1 MYNTTKP
8 ALVTGGCGF
17 VGRHLARRLLAEGYD
32 LWLVDDCSTGIQP
45 DEWLPGVFDRREV
58 APGVVEYTGDHRVV
72 FVHGDARDFFAGRVG
87 LGALVEPEF
96 GDVFHFAAVV
106 GGRATI
112 DGNPMAVAID
122 LALDALCFNWA
133 VRTQPDRL
141 LYASSS
147 AAYPVDLQGEDG
159 AVALKESD
167 IEFGGR
173 LGQPD
178 MTYGWSKLTG
188 EYLGR
193 IAHEHYGLHV
203 ASVRPFSGY
212 GEEQDLTYPVPS
224 IALRAARGDNP
235 ITVWG
240 TGLQG
245 RDFVHID
252 DCVEAM
258 LRILD
263 RVADGSGVNIGSGTL
278 TNFREVAGLFM
289 RLAGYEATVSA
300 VEGKPVGVHSR
311 YADIAVDDLPVG
323 LAAGDLDRGG
333 LLAGAQGRAHPPR
346 RWSHGLNMATAVPG
360 QELGN
365 LVDRAQHAGSRSIP
379 PGRSWSG
386 R

>member
-1 MYNTTKP
+1 MYNTSKP

-32 LWLVDDCSTGIQP
+32 LWLVDDCSTGIHP
-45 DEWLPGVFDRREV
+45 DEWLPGALERREV
-58 APGVVEYTGDHRVV
+58 APGVVEYTGDHHVV
-72 FVHGDARDFFAGRVG
+72 FLHGDARDFFAGRID
-87 LGALVEPEF
+87 LGSLAEPAF

-133 VRTQPDRL
+133 VRTKPDRL

-167 IEFGGR
+167 IQFGGR

-224 IALRAARGDNP
+224 IALRAARRRPDHRVGDRSP
-235 ITVWG
+235 GPRLRAHRRLRRGDAAHPRSSLRRQRREHRQRHPDELPRGGRPVRAAG
-240 TGLQG
+240 RLRSRGLRGGGQA
-245 RDFVHID
+245 RRRALALRRHRAD
-252 DCVEAM
+252 D
-258 LRILD
+258 L
-263 RVADGSGVNIGSGTL
+263 S
-278 TNFREVAGLFM
+278 AGL
-289 RLAGYEATVSA
+289 AT
-300 VEGKPVGVHSR
+300 
-311 YADIAVDDLPVG
+311 
-323 LAAGDLDRGG
+323 GDLDRGG
-333 LLAGAQGRAHPPR
+333 LHPSPQGRPHPTR
-346 RWSHGLNMATAVPG
+346 RRRDRLTEA
-360 QELGN
+360 QELADMSN
-365 LVDRAQHAGSRSIP
+365 ILPARRSTTEVDR
-379 PGRSWSG
+379 
-386 R
+386 